1 MKIIFFKRSLTPS
14 FISVLGVVFASGVQ
28 AKSPNSHSTKNPYG
42 ADTLI
47 DSPGSNDVVLTGT
60 NHFKIVQFTLKS
72 LRKLGMDQFSIFE
85 PFVKERQSS
94 TVVTFA
100 EIFKSADIS
109 STADVMTDTNNNYVY
124 SNTAKNFIEPQ
135 GQIAIA
141 RFGAPIPYDQGGPI
155 RIIFPDRS
163 VLGKNINAW
172 NWSLSIIR
180 VK

>member
-1 MKIIFFKRSLTPS
+1 
-14 FISVLGVVFASGVQ
+14 
-28 AKSPNSHSTKNPYG
+28 
-42 ADTLI
+42 
-47 DSPGSNDVVLTGT
+47 
-60 NHFKIVQFTLKS
+60 
-72 LRKLGMDQFSIFE
+72 MDQFSIFE